1 MHTPFTSRHFTK
13 YTDPVSGQTMAI
25 LSTKF
30 GPIQQGIY
38 FTNPGSSADC
48 RYFWFSASFPSG
60 FGRSMAVID
69 FLKDEAYLFP
79 ETAGSTGHMVE
90 QETGN
95 LYYAMADAVY
105 YRTPDPWTKP
115 VKVFD
120 IPEQI
125 KAMGGGYAI
134 SHLSFTPD
142 KKELAVEIGSPEN
155 GRWLGTQ
162 ELETGKFTL
171 WCRAEPG
178 ICYNHIHANPVDRDY
193 ISFAYDLWDEK
204 LRANKPVL
212 IDGIYPR
219 LWVGRRDG
227 KHTMLK
233 PYGNGATHEW
243 WSPDGKGLYY
253 VNNKVEGKDYG
264 VVAFSPADGS
274 EPYEIF
280 RCSTPGA
287 FNHLWHAQC
296 TRDQNYFV
304 ADAAYPCMGEPIWR
318 GTESMLYF
326 HNRLTG
332 KTVKFLTKNPVVE
345 GWSPS
350 NPCWY
355 HIDPHPGFIMQ
366 DRYIS
371 FTTTVLGHVD
381 VAIACVADLIEAT
394 Q

>member
-13 YTDPVSGQTMAI
+13 YTDPVSGHTMAI

-30 GPIQQGIY
+30 SPIQQNIY

-48 RYFWFSASFPSG
+48 RYFWFSAAFPSG
-60 FGRSMAVID
+60 FGRAMAVID

-79 ETAGSTGHMVE
+79 ETSGCSGAMVE

-95 LYYAMADAVY
+95 LYYAKPDAVY

-115 VKVFD
+115 VKVFS
-120 IPEQI
+120 IPEEI
-125 KAMGGGYAI
+125 KAQGGGYAI
-134 SHLSFTPD
+134 SHLSFTAD
-142 KKELAVEIGSPEN
+142 KKELAVEIGSPNN

-162 ELETGKFTL
+162 ELETGKFTQ
-171 WCRAEPG
+171 WWHAEPG
-178 ICYNHIHANPVDRDY
+178 ICYNHIHANPVDVNI
-193 ISFAYDLWDEK
+193 ISCAHDLWDEK

-212 IDGIYPR
+212 VDGIYPR
-219 LWVGRRDG
+219 LQVITREG
-227 KHTMLK
+227 KRTMLK
-233 PYGNGATHEW
+233 PLGNGATHEW

-253 VNNKVEGKDYG
+253 VNNKVAGTDYG

-287 FNHLWHAQC
+287 FNNLWHAEC
-296 TRDQNYFV
+296 SRDQNYFV

-318 GTESMLYF
+318 GAESMLYF
-326 HNRLTG
+326 HNHLTG
-332 KTVKFLTKNPVVE
+332 KTIKFLTKNPVVE
-345 GWSPS
+345 GWSPD
-350 NPCWY
+350 NPCGY
-355 HIDPHPGFIMQ
+355 HIDPHPAFIMQ

-381 VAIACVADLIEAT
+381 VAIACVEDLVEAT